1 VKAVANGALIKTHQ
15 NFAIKCINM
24 IPKDK
29 AIELYCKYIDAYN
42 DRNLQVSDYKFAK
55 QCALIA
61 VDEIIKSKP
70 HEWDGCDYYSM
81 EDYWK
86 QVLIE
91 INKL

>member
-1 VKAVANGALIKTHQ
+1 MT
-15 NFAIKCINM
+15 
-24 IPKDK
+24 PKDK
-29 AIELYCKYIDAYN
+29 AIDLVEDMHDAPEMGYN
-42 DRNLQVSDYKFAK
+42 EHAK

>member
-1 VKAVANGALIKTHQ
+1 
-15 NFAIKCINM
+15 M

-61 VDEIIKSKP
+61 VDEIINTHLLSEKDIFGIHP
-70 HEWDGCDYYSM
+70 V
-81 EDYWK
+81 DYWQEVK
-86 QVLIE
+86 QEIE
-91 INKL
+91 AL

>member
-1 VKAVANGALIKTHQ
+1 MT
-15 NFAIKCINM
+15 
-24 IPKDK
+24 PKEK
-29 AIELYCKYIDAYN
+29 AIDLVEDMHDAPEMGYN
-42 DRNLQVSDYKFAK
+42 EHAK